1 MEGSPYSGIIQLLR
15 RDQRENS
22 RPAQYF
28 GTVTKERPLKVLVGG
43 VEYESSNLLINAS
56 VKGSLREGDELLLL
70 PLDPEDGQDLLILC
84 KVVNPSFF
92 QLLKHRRRPR
102 RPACRCAERQSGIL
116 SADAPFI
123 KAEALSL

>member
-84 KVVNPSFF
+84 KGVNP
-92 QLLKHRRRPR
+92 
-102 RPACRCAERQSGIL
+102 
-116 SADAPFI
+116 
-123 KAEALSL
+123 